1 MFFPANYCYA
11 GQEDHRGGRPG
22 ASLSGRGTASISFVH
37 VHMLLHDKRWHET
50 VQGGF
55 RAFGRPSV
63 RRSLGAKAHER
74 AASER

>member
-1 MFFPANYCYA
+1 MNYCYT
-11 GQEDHRGGRPG
+11 GQEDHRGGRSG
-22 ASLSGRGTASISFVH
+22 ASLSGRGTASISFVY
-37 VHMLLHDKRWHET
+37 VHMLLYDERRFET

-74 AASER
+74 SASKR